1 MKKETFVRKIGRI
14 RPIIRHHL
22 TRIVIKM
29 DQLGYPMAGTTILH
43 YYRGDGS
50 KEEVMDLLYKASLEV
65 YNEIVAETQPV

>member
-1 MKKETFVRKIGRI
+1 
-14 RPIIRHHL
+14 
-22 TRIVIKM
+22 
-29 DQLGYPMAGTTILH
+29 MAGTTILH